1 MPKTFQTQIKLYRG
15 LDDQEELSLQDD
27 IFTLLCDWSLSTKT
41 EQKLCL
47 SQSYCKDLQGTT
59 LANSSTKYNPFP
71 TLKPWLASKD
81 VQFRLHILHYL
92 ESSLRS
98 PYSILEVAIVLG
110 FYTNPQI
117 TPFQL
122 FLPALY
128 FNPELPQLIPTTPV
142 PIKPQSTHRN
152 YSISPLEG
160 DLCFPL
166 QPISTQ
172 PFWVCGVQLDYY
184 LPNR

>member
-1 MPKTFQTQIKLYRG
+1 MGPCCQLSESRG
-15 LDDQEELSLQDD
+15 L
-27 IFTLLCDWSLSTKT
+27 
-41 EQKLCL
+41 
-47 SQSYCKDLQGTT
+47 SQHQHGLFEDLKGTT
-59 LANSSTKYNPFP
+59 LTNSSTKCNPFP
-71 TLKPWLASKD
+71 TLKPWLTTKD
-81 VQFRLHILHYL
+81 GQFRLCILHYL
-92 ESSLRS
+92 ESSLGS
-98 PYSILEVAIVLG
+98 PYSIQEFAIVLG
-110 FYTNPQI
+110 FYTNPQM

-128 FNPELPQLIPTTPV
+128 FTPALPQLIPPTPV

-172 PFWVCGVQLDYY
+172 PFWVCGVQLDYC

>member
-1 MPKTFQTQIKLYRG
+1 
-15 LDDQEELSLQDD
+15 LSLQDD

-92 ESSLRS
+92 ESSLGS
-98 PYSILEVAIVLG
+98 PYSIQEVAVVLG
-110 FYTNPQI
+110 FYSNPQM

-122 FLPALY
+122 FLPALC
-128 FNPELPQLIPTTPV
+128 FTPASPPTDPSHSCSHQTPV
-142 PIKPQSTHRN
+142 
-152 YSISPLEG
+152 YSQKLLYFPCRRRSVLPSYSPSLPSLSGFVEYS
-160 DLCFPL
+160 L
-166 QPISTQ
+166 II
-172 PFWVCGVQLDYY
+172 VY
-184 LPNR
+184 LIGNIHL